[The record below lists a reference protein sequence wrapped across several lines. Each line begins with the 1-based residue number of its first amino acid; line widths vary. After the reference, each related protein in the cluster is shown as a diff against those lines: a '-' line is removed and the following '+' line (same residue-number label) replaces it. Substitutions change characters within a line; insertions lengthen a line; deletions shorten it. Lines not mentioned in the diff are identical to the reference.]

1 MVGTRR
7 VVLAD
12 ALLPEG
18 KRILEAAEGL
28 ALEDRVGAT
37 RDELRRCL
45 RGAAGLIVRSGT
57 RVDADLLEAADALEV
72 IGRAGVGLDN
82 IDLALATRRG
92 VAVLNAPA
100 GNTVSTTELAFGL
113 LLAAARRIPA
123 ADRSVRGG
131 AWDRGGLAGVQ
142 LCGHTLGVVGMGR
155 IGTEMA
161 LRARAFGLAVLA
173 YDPYVEP
180 DRAEELGVRKVE
192 LDELLARSDF
202 VSLHLPLT
210 DETRGLL
217 DAARIGRMRQGA
229 ILVNAARGGLVDE
242 GALAA
247 ALRSGQ
253 LSAAALD
260 VYETEPLP
268 SGHPLRDAPNLVLT
282 PHIGASTPEAQA
294 RVAAEIA
301 VAVRDALLEGDLRAA
316 VNVTPLGTT
325 ERRRLQPVLDLA
337 RRLGVVAAGIRGG
350 SAKRLEVRLAAREER
365 GLRLAAA
372 AVLTGF
378 LRDVEDGTL
387 NFVNALAV
395 AEERGLEVTRS
406 RVKPQAGHVAWV
418 EVRVTADDG
427 TASVAGAVRNDL
439 TAGLVRVDGYPV
451 NVAPRGTL
459 LFVRNRDVPG
469 VIGQVGTRLGEA
481 GVNIGEFHQAR
492 DTKGGEALAV
502 INLDEELASGTLAS
516 LRDLPDVR
524 SAWQVRLDD

>member
-1 MVGTRR
+1 MERTRK

-18 KRILEAAEGL
+18 TRILEATDGI

-37 RDELRRCL
+37 RDALRESL
-45 RGAAGLIVRSGT
+45 RDAAGLIVRSGT
-57 RVDADLLEAADALEV
+57 RVDAELLEAADALQV

-100 GNTVSTTELAFGL
+100 GNTISTTELAFGL

-123 ADRSVRGG
+123 ADRSIRGG
-131 AWDRGGLAGVQ
+131 AWDRRGLAGMQ
-142 LCGHTLGVVGMGR
+142 LSGHTLGVVGLGR

-161 LRARAFGLAVLA
+161 RRARAFGLSVLG
-173 YDPYVEP
+173 YDPYVGPE
-180 DRAEELGVRKVE
+180 RAEEIGVRMTE

-202 VSLHLPLT
+202 VTLHLPLT
-210 DETRGLL
+210 AETEGLL
-217 DAARIGRMRQGA
+217 DAARIARMRPGA

-242 GALAA
+242 EALAG
-247 ALRSGQ
+247 ALRSGH
-253 LSAAALD
+253 LAAAALD
-260 VYETEPLP
+260 VFETEPLP
-268 SGHPLRDAPNLVLT
+268 EGHPLRDAPNLVLT

-294 RVAAEIA
+294 RVAVEIA
-301 VAVRDALLEGDLRAA
+301 VAVRDALLEGDLRSA
-316 VNVTPLGTT
+316 VNVTPVGRD

-337 RRLGVVAAGIRGG
+337 RRLGVVAAGIAGG
-350 SAKRLEVRLAAREER
+350 EVTRLEVRLGAREER

-372 AVLTGF
+372 AVVTGL
-378 LRDVEDGTL
+378 LRDVEEGTL
-387 NFVNALAV
+387 NLVNALAV
-395 AEERGLEVTRS
+395 AEEHGLEVVRS
-406 RVKPQAGHVAWV
+406 RVKPQAGHVAWL
-418 EVRVTADDG
+418 EVKVTTG
-427 TASVAGAVRNDL
+427 EGPASIAGAVRNDL

-469 VIGQVGTRLGEA
+469 VIGRLGTRLGEA

-502 INLDEELASGTLAS
+502 INLDAELPPGTLGA
-516 LRDLPDVR
+516 LRGLPDVR
-524 SAWQVRLDD
+524 RVWQVRLDG

>member
-18 KRILEAAEGL
+18 TRILEAAVGL

-37 RDELRRCL
+37 RDELRESL

-131 AWDRGGLAGVQ
+131 AWDRRGLAGVQ

-161 LRARAFGLAVLA
+161 LRARAFGLSVLA

-180 DRAEELGVRKVE
+180 DRAEELGVRIVE

-202 VSLHLPLT
+202 VTLHLPLT

-242 GALAA
+242 GALAG

-268 SGHPLRDAPNLVLT
+268 ADHPLRDAPNLVLT

-316 VNVTPLGTT
+316 VNVTPLGTA
-325 ERRRLQPVLDLA
+325 ERRRLQPALDLA
-337 RRLGVVAAGIRGG
+337 RRLGAVAAGISGG
-350 SAKRLEVRLAAREER
+350 PAKRLDVRLGAREER

-372 AVLTGF
+372 AVVTGF

-387 NFVNALAV
+387 NLVNALAV

-418 EVRVTADDG
+418 EVRVTADHG
-427 TASVAGAVRNDL
+427 SASVAGAVRNDL
-439 TAGLVRVDGYPV
+439 TTGLVRVDGYPV
-451 NVAPRGTL
+451 NVATRGTL

-469 VIGQVGTRLGEA
+469 VIGHVGTRLGEA

-502 INLDEELASGTLAS
+502 INLDEELDSWTLAS
-516 LRDLPDVR
+516 LRDLPDVL